1 MEFINEAI
9 LHAAGQWWIYPI
21 LTIFCFIDGFVPILP
36 SETLIVALGALSVT
50 SGQPNMWWVM
60 AAAAVGAIA
69 GDNMAYLLGRHVG
82 VERFRWMRKP
92 KVHRALTWARY
103 ELDKRGAMLIF
114 TARYIPVG
122 RVAVNWIAGTT
133 AYPRRR
139 FVILDI
145 FASITWVAY
154 SAGVG
159 IIAGNWVHEHP
170 LLGVGIAIAFAIV
183 LGIVIDHL
191 LTWLHRWR
199 DTRGAAAAASRAATP
214 RCRSQGRAR
223 QDRARQARGVRAP
236 AGLRRRAAARAVG
249 GTGRRRGL
257 IPPGP
262 PRPHGCTG
270 WCCPASDPKVGT

>member
-60 AAAAVGAIA
+60 AAAALGAIA

-92 KVHRALTWARY
+92 KVHRALNWARY

-145 FASITWVAY
+145 FASVTWVAY

-170 LLGVGIAIAFAIV
+170 LLGVG
-183 LGIVIDHL
+183 
-191 LTWLHRWR
+191 HRHRLRHRARHR
-199 DTRGAAAAASRAATP
+199 DRPPADLAAPLARHPRRCRGRQPGRHA
-214 RCRSQGRAR
+214 RCRSQSGAR
-223 QDRARQARGVRAP
+223 PSPAQAQTPHASPQARG
-236 AGLRRRAAARAVG
+236 RRAETAAHRHRH
-249 GTGRRRGL
+249 GR
-257 IPPGP
+257 P
-262 PRPHGCTG
+262 PR
-270 WCCPASDPKVGT
+270 CPRRWRHRPTSRPDPARPAASAG

>member
-1 MEFINEAI
+1 VEFINEAI

-50 SGQPNMWWVM
+50 SGQPNMWFVM
-60 AAAAVGAIA
+60 AAAAIGAIA

-92 KVHRALTWARY
+92 KVQRALNWARY

-139 FVILDI
+139 FVLLDI
-145 FASITWVAY
+145 FASVTWVAY
-154 SAGVG
+154 SAGIGV
-159 IIAGNWVHEHP
+159 IAGNWVHEHP
-170 LLGVGIAIAFAIV
+170 LLGVAIAVAFAIV
-183 LGIVIDHL
+183 LGIVIDHA

-199 DTRGAAAAASRAATP
+199 DTRGAAAAAGRSAATAAEAKP
-214 RCRSQGRAR
+214 SSSQAGPTKAGPTK
-223 QDRARQARGVRAP
+223 AAPTQAAPPKAMPTQVAPTKAEPSEAGVAP
-236 AGLRRRAAARAVG
+236 A
-249 GTGRRRGL
+249 
-257 IPPGP
+257 
-262 PRPHGCTG
+262 
-270 WCCPASDPKVGT
+270 S

>member
-50 SGQPNMWWVM
+50 SGQPNMWFVM

-92 KVHRALTWARY
+92 KVHRALDWARY

-145 FASITWVAY
+145 FASVTWVAY

-199 DTRGAAAAASRAATP
+199 DTRGAAAAASRAATL
-214 RCRSQGRAR
+214 AAEAKAAHAE
-223 QDRARQARGVRAP
+223 DRAHAKARRPSAAP
-236 AGLRRRAAARAVG
+236 AHGRPAPRRCPHSWRHRPTSRPDSAAPARPPADRLVLPGLR
-249 GTGRRRGL
+249 
-257 IPPGP
+257 P
-262 PRPHGCTG
+262 
-270 WCCPASDPKVGT
+270 

>member
-50 SGQPNMWWVM
+50 SGQPNMWFVM

-69 GDNMAYLLGRHVG
+69 GDNMAYLLGRRVG

-92 KVHRALTWARY
+92 KVRRALDWARY

-199 DTRGAAAAASRAATP
+199 DTRGAAAAASRAATMAAEAKAAHAATAQP
-214 RCRSQGRAR
+214 QSAAGPAETNTAAR
-223 QDRARQARGVRAP
+223 PAASAARQASGTAPVPAQLAAP
-236 AGLRRRAAARAVG
+236 ADVEA
-249 GTGRRRGL
+249 
-257 IPPGP
+257 
-262 PRPHGCTG
+262 
-270 WCCPASDPKVGT
+270 